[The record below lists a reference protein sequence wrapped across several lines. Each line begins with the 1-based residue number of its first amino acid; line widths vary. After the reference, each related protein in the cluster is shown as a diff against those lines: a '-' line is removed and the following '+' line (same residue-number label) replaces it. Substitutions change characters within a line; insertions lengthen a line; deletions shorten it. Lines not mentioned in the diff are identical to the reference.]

1 MKHGTKSKKKQSR
14 IASGKLGLEAKAQQ
28 SALNDDDD
36 PFKTLSEEI
45 NALREENPQLLDDR
59 IESED
64 LVSTDVNVLTSES
77 LTDNDT
83 LAEFQDE
90 DCNNKSDDEPDG
102 EKTAV
107 KLLTPFSDSAFLL
120 TENSRQFSSFILT
133 IFIFRIVFGW

>member
-1 MKHGTKSKKKQSR
+1 M
-14 IASGKLGLEAKAQQ
+14 
-28 SALNDDDD
+28 
-36 PFKTLSEEI
+36 
-45 NALREENPQLLDDR
+45 
-59 IESED
+59 
-64 LVSTDVNVLTSES
+64 STDVNVLTSES
-77 LTDNDT
+77 LTDNDI

-133 IFIFRIVFGW
+133 IFIFRINSVCCFWVVMHIHVFQFGN